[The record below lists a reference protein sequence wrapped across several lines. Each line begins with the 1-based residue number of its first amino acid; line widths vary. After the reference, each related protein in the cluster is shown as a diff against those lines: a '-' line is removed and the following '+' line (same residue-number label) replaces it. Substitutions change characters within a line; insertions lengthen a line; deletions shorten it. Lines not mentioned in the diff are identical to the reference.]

1 MTMITID
8 SELASNVVMAV
19 TSVTLVFGY
28 FFYSILSK
36 TLDHYFSTEKNNQF
50 ASIFRHN
57 RGWISNSFSQIC
69 RYNIFATILPKFV
82 ELANAGFDMIKSRKV
97 AQEPVVVNNPAFDQL
112 FGVRPADTF
121 VECPCPFAIYPDD
134 KAPDAELTKPLWYER
149 KKQRSKKLCNKRKS
163 TFDFTR
169 KSRQRLNKKV
179 ADDVFENEINNVAEP
194 AKNMTAEKM
203 LPIISQLFSNAA
215 TSSTKSETANT
226 LGLVSQLFDT
236 FSKKKDDVPTD
247 PQNTKNAISNL
258 FSKHSAKQ
266 TSLSDSPSNS
276 DGETKQISPFEMA
289 SLFDRPT
296 RIFDFEQYE
305 SLTMDEADR
314 QFCEM
319 ANILGLD
326 PSKDVATYNF
336 DKFRMPNDMV
346 GDFIRICYFRF
357 FGKNEFL
364 RQFENFILRSKSND
378 VILTECLDDLD

>member
-57 RGWISNSFSQIC
+57 RGWFRDLFSQIESHIY
-69 RYNIFATILPKFV
+69 RYNIFTTVLPKF
-82 ELANAGFDMIKSRKV
+82 FDLVDIGLNLIGLRKTT
-97 AQEPVVVNNPAFDQL
+97 PTVNNPIFEQL
-112 FGVRPADTF
+112 FNPIPADAY
-121 VECPCPFAIYPDD
+121 VQYPFADYADG
-134 KAPDAELTKPLWYER
+134 APEIKPENSFLYER
-149 KKQRSKKLCNKRKS
+149 KKQRSKKLCNRRKS
-163 TFDFTR
+163 GINFPR
-169 KSRQRLNKKV
+169 KSRHARIGKKV
-179 ADDVFENEINNVAEP
+179 IDGVFENEKNHTAEP
-194 AKNMTAEKM
+194 VNVTAEKM
-203 LPIISQLFSNAA
+203 MPIISQLFSNAA
-215 TSSTKSETANT
+215 TSPTANPDTANT
-226 LGLVSQLFDT
+226 LGLVSQIMDA
-236 FSKKKDDVPTD
+236 FSKNKDTAPTD

-258 FSKHSAKQ
+258 FSKYSAKQ
-266 TSLSDSPSNS
+266 TPASDSPPSS
-276 DGETKQISPFEMA
+276 EGETKHISPFEMA
-289 SLFDRPT
+289 ALFDRPT

-326 PSKDVATYNF
+326 PSKDITTYNF

-346 GDFIRICYFRF
+346 GDFIRICYFRY
-357 FGKNEFL
+357 FGRDQFL
-364 RQFENFILRSKSND
+364 RQFENYILRSKSND

>member
-69 RYNIFATILPKFV
+69 RYNIFTTILPKFV
-82 ELANAGFDMIKSRKV
+82 ELVNAGFDMIKARKV
-97 AQEPVVVNNPAFDQL
+97 ALEPTFEQVFNA
-112 FGVRPADTF
+112 RPADAF
-121 VECPCPFAIYPDD
+121 VRCPCPFTIYPDSN
-134 KAPDAELTKPLWYER
+134 APNAELAKPLWYER
-149 KKQRSKKLCNKRKS
+149 KKHRSKKLCNKRKS
-163 TFDFTR
+163 AFDFTR
-169 KSRQRLNKKV
+169 KSRQRINKKV
-179 ADDVFENEINNVAEP
+179 AENVFENEINHVAEP
-194 AKNMTAEKM
+194 TKNLTAEKM
-203 LPIISQLFSNAA
+203 MPIISQLFSNAA
-215 TSSTKSETANT
+215 TSPSTKSETANT

-236 FSKKKDDVPTD
+236 FSKKKDDIPSD

-258 FSKHSAKQ
+258 FGSKHCAKE
-266 TSLSDSPSNS
+266 TPSSDSPPNS

-305 SLTMDEADR
+305 NLTMDEADR

-326 PSKDVATYNF
+326 PSKDIATYNF